1 LAGRWAEV
9 EGKRKWK
16 WKLRRRKRKMANTYR
31 DEGLYLLLLEKV
43 FARYEHPKANK
54 LDDTP
59 LFGNQ
64 ILVV

>member
-1 LAGRWAEV
+1 
-9 EGKRKWK
+9 
-16 WKLRRRKRKMANTYR
+16 MANTYR